1 MQYKIVLYKID
12 TYGVEYKLAETFF
25 PDKKNGPDFVEDAL
39 SDLPSRHAMFLLADK
54 TNLENSRLHRGNF
67 LINTFNFMCKKIKFS
82 KNDMQKLAKDIMDFE
97 IYFSTHRHL
106 PCESDLVFVSREVDR
121 IFRFEIDTDYIKVE

>member
-1 MQYKIVLYKID
+1 MQYKIVPYKID
-12 TYGVEYKLAETFF
+12 AYGAEYRLGEIIF

-39 SDLPSRHAMFLLADK
+39 SDLPGRHAMFLLADK

-82 KNDMQKLAKDIMDFE
+82 RNDMPKLAKDIMDFD
-97 IYFSTHRHL
+97 IYFSTHTHSPRD
-106 PCESDLVFVSREVDR
+106 SDLVFVSREVDR